1 MMMTSILGPPFRFRW
16 RTGPTT
22 SAKAVVRGARPMATS
37 CLLLLPAGALLHRPS
52 LVAGTAARRGAVCA
66 CAEADD
72 LEKSFAAELARR
84 QQSEGAGSAA
94 PDGAKP
100 APEPFTGIREIVI
113 DEQGNAKA
121 VEKRPPPPPGG
132 GIAVDIGMLIRSP
145 AFLFGTVLSVGS
157 LVLLLLISA
166 ADEAS

>member
-1 MMMTSILGPPFRFRW
+1 
-16 RTGPTT
+16 
-22 SAKAVVRGARPMATS
+22 MATS

-52 LVAGTAARRGAVCA
+52 LVAGTAARRGPVCA

-157 LVLLLLISA
+157 LLLLLLISA